1 MDSENAAAGHEPT
14 THGASTTQP
23 STTQHGSDAHHAPAQ
38 LDSLVWPAANFAL
51 YVALMI
57 YLFKRFLKPALISRA
72 TTFEQNM
79 QKAAQILETAERELG
94 RVETRLADLAT
105 EETALRTRLGSEGE
119 HLAQRIV
126 TQAEETAA
134 NFKKDVVRRVARE
147 LAQAKSEIR
156 ELVVKQATVKARE
169 QLERGISAEQDRK
182 LREDTLRRLTA

>member
-1 MDSENAAAGHEPT
+1 
-14 THGASTTQP
+14 
-23 STTQHGSDAHHAPAQ
+23 
-38 LDSLVWPAANFAL
+38 
-51 YVALMI
+51 
-57 YLFKRFLKPALISRA
+57 
-72 TTFEQNM
+72 M